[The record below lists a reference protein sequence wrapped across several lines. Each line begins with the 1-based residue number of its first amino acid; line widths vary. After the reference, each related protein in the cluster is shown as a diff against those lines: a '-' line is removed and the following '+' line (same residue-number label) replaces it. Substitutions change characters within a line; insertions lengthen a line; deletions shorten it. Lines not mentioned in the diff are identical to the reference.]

1 MSTVIGVVE
10 NSGEIWLGA
19 DSMASTDEGFIR
31 NFDAQKI
38 FKNGSYTF
46 AYIGS
51 PRGGQLLRE
60 HIFKPP
66 KDINLL
72 PNAIYKQFEDNGALV
87 TDDDS
92 AIGTQC
98 NFLVVF
104 KKKLYEV
111 YSDFQLNEIV
121 TYTSIGHGSYIALGS
136 LFSTE
141 ELKYTPKER
150 IDIALK
156 AASRFSS
163 ATGPPFVIMKCE

>member
-1 MSTVIGVVE
+1 MSTAIALVNGKD
-10 NSGEIWLGA
+10 IWLGA

-31 NFDAQKI
+31 NFDAEKI
-38 FKNGSYTF
+38 FKNGPYTI

-51 PRGGQLLRE
+51 PRAGQLLKE
-60 HIFKPP
+60 NLFKPP
-66 KDINLL
+66 KNIELL
-72 PNAIYKQFEDNGALV
+72 PNAIYKQYEEFGALL

-92 AIGTQC
+92 SIGHGC
-98 NFLVVF
+98 NFLICY
-104 KKKLYEV
+104 KHKLFELYA
-111 YSDFQLNEIV
+111 DFQLNEIL